1 MAPKIDYTARD
12 FDTIMVSLKAHLQAK
27 FPATWKNFYES
38 GIGTQWLELVAYV
51 GDMLSFYLDY
61 AANENFL
68 PTARDRAS
76 VINLG
81 KLVGYQ
87 LRPPTSAA
95 VSCTATITAIHGTD
109 VVIPA
114 DTVITLASGLV
125 FRTLTAQ
132 RIEAGSL
139 TAEIDFTEGEAR
151 SDAFVSTGVAWQS
164 IRVSEPGAVYGS
176 IVVTVDGTTWD
187 RTSSLVY
194 SSALSAEYSTV
205 YNEDDYA
212 YIKFG
217 DGVNGQVPPTGA
229 AITVSYRVG
238 GGIASNI
245 LINEINTTVVGNLEG
260 TLPIV
265 PITVSVANN
274 LYRGSGGE
282 DRETIEHAK
291 LWIPRWVSA
300 NGRAVTENDFDALAN
315 AFSDSTYGA
324 PSFVKAK
331 LKQEIPEL
339 NTVQLYVWGRD
350 SMGQVAAASVGLK
363 DAIYAYFSNNGPGSV
378 RTICTDVE
386 MQDGEITY
394 IDVVATVTVSSA
406 YSATAIVATI
416 ESNLDALFSSA
427 GNIPGTDVHLSK
439 IYNAM
444 QDVEGVEHAI
454 IDSVTAS
461 DETIETIGAGN
472 GVTTSFAATLDIEA
486 NLSIIAG
493 SVEVVAGS
501 LTLSDNGSG
510 SLSGNGTGTI
520 NYATGTISITFSS
533 APPALTLI
541 NVTYRHILDYARNE
555 LLQTT
560 TGSNDFTGV
569 LSYPPAVAYDII
581 LGQKGIAISDGSQ
594 VILDFDGDGI
604 LKTTDGTICGTI
616 DYDTGAYDF
625 SFPVTPSS
633 GLSIWAAYYQKL
645 QTASEDIPIDKEQLA
660 VKGTYTITTT
670 TA

>member
-1 MAPKIDYTARD
+1 MAPKIDYTSRD
-12 FDTIMVSLKAHLQAK
+12 FDTIMISLKNHLQAK
-27 FPATWKNFYES
+27 FPTTWRNFYES

-68 PTARDRAS
+68 PTSRDRAS

-95 VSCTATITAIHGTD
+95 VTCTATITAIQAVD
-109 VVIPA
+109 VLIPA
-114 DTVITLASGLV
+114 NAVITLASGLV
-125 FRTLTAQ
+125 FRTLTEQ
-132 RIEAGSL
+132 RINAGDL

-151 SDAFVSTGVAWQS
+151 SDSFTSTGATWQS
-164 IRVSEPGAVYGS
+164 MRVSEPGAVFGS
-176 IVVTVDGTTWD
+176 IEVTVDGVTWD
-187 RTSSLVY
+187 VVSSLVY
-194 SSALSAEYSTV
+194 SSTSSAEYSTE
-205 YNEDDYA
+205 YDENDYA
-212 YIKFG
+212 FVKFG

-229 AITVSYRVG
+229 IIVVSYRIG
-238 GGIASNI
+238 GGVASNI
-245 LINEINTTVVGNLEG
+245 LIDEIDTTVVGSLEG
-260 TLPIV
+260 ILPVV
-265 PITVSVANN
+265 PISVAIANN

-291 LWIPRWVSA
+291 LWIPRWVAA
-300 NGRAVTENDFDALAN
+300 NSRAVTENDFDALAN
-315 AFSDSTYGA
+315 AFSDPTYGA

-350 SMGQVAAASVGLK
+350 ESGQIALASAGLK
-363 DAIYAYFSNNGPGSV
+363 DAIYDYFSNNGPGAV
-378 RTICTDVE
+378 RIICTDVE
-386 MQDGEITY
+386 MQDGTIIY
-394 IDVVATVTVSSA
+394 IDIIADVAVSSA
-406 YSATAIVATI
+406 YSATTIVSTI

-427 GNIPGTDVHLSK
+427 ENIPGIDVFLSK
-439 IYNAM
+439 IYNIM
-444 QDVEGVEHAI
+444 QGVEGVKHAI

-472 GVTTSFAATLDIEA
+472 DIATSFVATLDLQA
-486 NLSIIAG
+486 NLPIVAG
-493 SVEVVAGS
+493 SVSVVAGS
-501 LTLSDNGSG
+501 LTLSDDGSG
-510 SLSGNGTGTI
+510 NLSGDGIGTI
-520 NYATGTISITFSS
+520 NYDTGVISITFSS

-541 NVTYRHILDYARNE
+541 NVTYRAVLDYARNE

-560 TGSNDFTGV
+560 TGSNNFTGT
-569 LSYPPAVAYDII
+569 LSYPPAVPYDII

-604 LKTTDGTICGTI
+604 LKTSDGVAVGTI

-625 SFPVTPSS
+625 SFLITPSS
-633 GLSIWAAYYQKL
+633 GLSIWAAYYQRL

-670 TA
+670 TE